1 MQREK
6 REKIKMA
13 IVLFTIIVAFIF
25 AISIMLK
32 YNIEGEQNMPFLLSE
47 IVVISNAEGEPKK
60 ENPEGYKWN
69 LDIVQY
75 NDIYLQVTKNEEYKK
90 NTYIESIIIENFEF
104 NQPKVGNARLY
115 MPSSTEKKLFS
126 YEDNFLIKR
135 KLTFNGSDS
144 NNIKALE
151 ISSQGGNV
159 VFRMANLNVGEYLSN
174 EDEEIAHN
182 GTIITKTPV
191 TLEDLKV
198 QLSFDM
204 IIKTN
209 ISTYKGNVN
218 LELPCGDILTEGT
231 SQLDKKDCSDIIFK
245 RENY

>member
-1 MQREK
+1 MQKDRK
-6 REKIKMA
+6 EKIKIA
-13 IVLFTIIVAFIF
+13 IVLFTIVVAFIF

-32 YNIEGEQNMPFLLSE
+32 YNIEGESNMPFNLSE

-75 NDIYLQVTKNEEYKK
+75 NDIYLQLTKNEEYKK
-90 NTYIESIIIENFEF
+90 NAYIESITIENFNFTE
-104 NQPKVGNARLY
+104 PKIGNTRLY

-126 YEDNFLIKR
+126 YEDNYLIKR
-135 KLTFNGSDS
+135 KLTFNGADT
-144 NNIKALE
+144 NDIKALE

-159 VFRMANLNVGEYLSN
+159 VFRVANLDVGEYLSN

-191 TLEDLKV
+191 TIDDLKID
-198 QLSFDM
+198 LSFDVV
-204 IIKTN
+204 IKTN
-209 ISTYKGNVN
+209 MSTYRGNVN

-231 SQLDKKDCSDIIFK
+231 SQLDKKDCTDIIFK

>member
-1 MQREK
+1 
-6 REKIKMA
+6 
-13 IVLFTIIVAFIF
+13 
-25 AISIMLK
+25 
-32 YNIEGEQNMPFLLSE
+32 
-47 IVVISNAEGEPKK
+47 
-60 ENPEGYKWN
+60 
-69 LDIVQY
+69 
-75 NDIYLQVTKNEEYKK
+75 
-90 NTYIESIIIENFEF
+90 
-104 NQPKVGNARLY
+104 
-115 MPSSTEKKLFS
+115 
-126 YEDNFLIKR
+126 
-135 KLTFNGSDS
+135 
-144 NNIKALE
+144 
-151 ISSQGGNV
+151 
-159 VFRMANLNVGEYLSN
+159 MANLNVGEYLSN